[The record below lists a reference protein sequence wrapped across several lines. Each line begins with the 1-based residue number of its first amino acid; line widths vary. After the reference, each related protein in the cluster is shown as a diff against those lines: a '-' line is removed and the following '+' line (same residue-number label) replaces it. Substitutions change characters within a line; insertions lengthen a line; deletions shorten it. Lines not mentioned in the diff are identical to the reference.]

1 MQYSRKKKFQCAYCK
16 AIRKGSLSIA
26 IHEKFEHNLEN
37 KYFSD
42 LEKYGTPT
50 YRFRNAIKKKWTAD
64 DFIKRNIQL
73 DPKPKMRYAYQFPN
87 SDLGV
92 IPFFSHWLRCV
103 RVSLDTSWEYDFV
116 RSFAQTSTLNQTT
129 TTVFYEPKNRWP

>member
-1 MQYSRKKKFQCAYCK
+1 MQYSRKNKFQCAYCK

-42 LEKYGTPT
+42 LEKYGSPT
-50 YRFRNAIKKKWTAD
+50 YPFKPSNSKRIEFPTYIK
-64 DFIKRNIQL
+64 
-73 DPKPKMRYAYQFPN
+73 YEYQFED

-92 IPFFSHWLRCV
+92 IPFFPI
-103 RVSLDTSWEYDFV
+103 D
-116 RSFAQTSTLNQTT
+116 
-129 TTVFYEPKNRWP
+129 